1 MLHSMVEDQAAG
13 LRRMLGKQKTKNFVV
28 LSAIAASQKNSFLLN
43 LASSLIYAGNS
54 THILDMR
61 TDQSGVSARVQSLI
75 KSSLW
80 DIAKKSQP
88 LQACFYEFIQGG
100 RISQLSK
107 LAISEIVSQTST
119 IDHLSKIIQS
129 LSMDSNI
136 WLLDADLKQDN
147 PYLIT
152 DFVESETILIVSSSP
167 SSIKNGYSQLKH
179 IANNYGRRKIGLLVI
194 NADDAQAQ
202 LIYKNIA
209 TASKDYLSV
218 QLDFVGFIP
227 EDDYL
232 SKSALL
238 GKSII
243 DAFPLSKASHAFRT
257 IAESLMN
264 KKSPSFV
271 PKISLNS
278 QPLVLEH

>member
-13 LRRMLGKQKTKNFVV
+13 LRRMLGKQNTKNFVV
-28 LSAIAASQKNSFLLN
+28 LSAIAASQKNSLLLN

-61 TDQSGVSARVQSLI
+61 TDHSGVSTRVQSLI

-107 LAISEIVSQTST
+107 LAISEIVNQTST

-147 PYLIT
+147 PYLIP

-167 SSIKNGYSQLKH
+167 GSIKNGYSQLKH

-194 NADDAQAQ
+194 NADDTQAQ

-209 TASKDYLSV
+209 TASKDYLSI

-243 DAFPLSKASHAFRT
+243 EAFPLSKASHAFRT
-257 IAESLMN
+257 IAESLMH

-271 PKISLNS
+271 PKTSPNS